1 MKHLLLVLVLVS
13 ACYRTHNL
21 GAPAAPARVLPA
33 VSAAG
38 APAPGMSRVLLDVQE
53 GPAVVETLR
62 GGSVSAVAGS
72 HLLGGSL
79 EIAQRVCITPCVL
92 DTSPGA
98 HELRFTLVDDGSRTS
113 TGFINAD
120 TQVSAYRHAIGTKR
134 SNAWKGFVGWPLLL
148 AGAILDIG
156 MVSAAG
162 DHDINGGFIAGA
174 TVAVGLTALGG
185 WLVYGATVENQPG
198 AGVQWHPEGS

>member
-1 MKHLLLVLVLVS
+1 MKHLLVLLVFAS

-21 GAPAAPARVLPA
+21 GAPASPARIVPA
-33 VSAAG
+33 VTTAG
-38 APAPGMSRVLLDVQE
+38 SPAPGLSRVLLDVQE
-53 GPAVVETLR
+53 GPAVVESLR
-62 GGSVSAVAGS
+62 GGSVSAVAGTS
-72 HLLGGSL
+72 MLGGSL

-98 HELRFTLVDDGSRTS
+98 HELRFTLVDDATRTS
-113 TGFINAD
+113 TGFVNAD

-134 SNAWKGFVGWPLLL
+134 SHAWKGFVGWPLLV
-148 AGAILDIG
+148 AGAILDLG
-156 MVSAAG
+156 MISAAG
-162 DHDINGGFIAGA
+162 DAEINGGFIAGA
-174 TVAVGLTALGG
+174 TMAVGLTALGG